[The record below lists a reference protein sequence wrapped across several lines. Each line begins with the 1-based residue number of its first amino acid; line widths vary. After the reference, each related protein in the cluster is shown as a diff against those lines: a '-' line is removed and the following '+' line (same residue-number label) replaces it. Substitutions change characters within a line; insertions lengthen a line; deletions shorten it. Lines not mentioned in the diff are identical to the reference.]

1 MLYNGF
7 THGKAPKGTFYKAYP
22 TPPRRYIMCDSVYV
36 LLLLVWTNRL
46 VFFENPPPLF
56 RNPCQ
61 KIFCTL
67 LLRYTVN
74 NLRKDMT
81 LNLMPEL
88 GVPLEDEAKQIAL
101 PIRTAAL
108 AKTVAE
114 LENHGLDTTPDEA
127 DKEVAAILA
136 TSYAQEPDK
145 TSRKVTNK
153 RAAKLTPPSVKMAGA
168 IIDEFNHSVVE
179 SSKQLRNL
187 VTNKLIIESENPD
200 PRVRMRALELMG
212 KISDVGLFTEKS
224 EVTITHQTT
233 DDLREKLRGKLAKLV
248 NPEPEVEDA
257 VVLTPQNLDANEEFG
272 FDDDD

>member
-1 MLYNGF
+1 
-7 THGKAPKGTFYKAYP
+7 
-22 TPPRRYIMCDSVYV
+22 
-36 LLLLVWTNRL
+36 
-46 VFFENPPPLF
+46 
-56 RNPCQ
+56 
-61 KIFCTL
+61 
-67 LLRYTVN
+67 
-74 NLRKDMT
+74 MT
-81 LNLMPEL
+81 LNLIPEL

-101 PIRTAAL
+101 PIRTSAL

-127 DKEVAAILA
+127 DKEVASVLA
-136 TSYAQEPDK
+136 TAYAQEPDK

-153 RAAKLTPPSVKMAGA
+153 RAAKLTPPSVRMAGA
-168 IIDEFNHSVVE
+168 IIEEFNHSVVE

-212 KISDVGLFTEKS
+212 KISDVGLFTDKS

-233 DDLREKLRGKLAKLV
+233 DDLKEKLRGKLAKLV

-257 VVLTPQNLDANEEFG
+257 VFVGAEDIDTDEEFG
-272 FDDDD
+272 FDDDE